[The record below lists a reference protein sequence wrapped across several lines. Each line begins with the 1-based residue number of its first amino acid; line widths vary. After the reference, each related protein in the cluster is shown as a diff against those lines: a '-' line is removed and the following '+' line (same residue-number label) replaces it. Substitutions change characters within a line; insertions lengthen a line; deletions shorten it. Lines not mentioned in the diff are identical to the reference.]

1 MTKFIALTR
10 EVSNAFDAC
19 ELTHLPRTPIDVTRA
34 RAQHE
39 AYEQALAGLGCRV
52 ERLTATDEMP
62 DSVFIEDT
70 AVVVDEVAIV
80 TRPGAASRRVE
91 TTAVERALAAYRP
104 VVHIE
109 PPGTVDGG
117 DVLVAGRWVFVGLS
131 TRTNHEGVEQL
142 RRHLEPFEYD
152 VPAVAVSEALH
163 LKSVVTA
170 IADHTLLINPRW
182 ASRDCFPGFD
192 LLEVDPA
199 EPFAANA
206 LRVGDALVFPA
217 SFPRTRDRLVASGVP
232 VSTVDVSELQKAE
245 GAVTCCSILIKH
257 NGHPDGDRSR

>member
-1 MTKFIALTR
+1 MTRFTVALTR
-10 EVSNAFDAC
+10 DVSDAFEAC
-19 ELTHLPRTPIDVTRA
+19 ELTHLPRAPIDVVRA

-39 AYEQALAGLGCRV
+39 AYERALTALGCRV
-52 ERLTATDEMP
+52 ERLAATDQMP

-80 TRPGAASRRVE
+80 TRPGAPSRRVE
-91 TTAVERALAAYRP
+91 TAAVEQALAAHRP
-104 VVHIE
+104 VVRIE

-131 TRTNHEGVEQL
+131 TRTNRDGIEQM

-170 IADHTLLINPRW
+170 VGDHTLLINSKW
-182 ASRDCFPGFD
+182 AAADCFPGFD
-192 LLEVDPA
+192 LIEVDPQ

-206 LRVGDALVFPA
+206 VRVSDALVYPE
-217 SFPRTRDRLVASGVP
+217 SFPRTRDRLIARGFD

-245 GAVTCCSILIKH
+245 GAVTCCSILIS
-257 NGHPDGDRSR
+257 GTADR